1 MNDELA
7 PPYLL
12 LPELS
17 NAESLV
23 NDDTSVC
30 DPTLPAPKLMLESS
44 LNILEGIPV
53 AVMELTGG

>member
-1 MNDELA
+1 
-7 PPYLL
+7 L

-30 DPTLPAPKLMLESS
+30 DPTLPAPKLMFESS